1 MESGTRIPA
10 KYARLIPVLT
20 VLLLS
25 LLFLPTAVRSAGKEA
40 GPSPLGTVSLRG
52 NGIPVIYLTVDP
64 EELEA
69 VLSSRDHSF
78 RAESSSLR
86 IVVPPEYECEYGE
99 IDPTTLGRELS
110 LEYIRGRGN
119 STWRLSD
126 KKAFKFKLE
135 QSEDLLSMGTNK
147 HWVLLANA
155 MDETL
160 LHNRLVSYIGVRL
173 GLEYTPLFVPVD
185 LVINGTYWGSYLLG
199 HQVRIGKNRIDIE
212 EVEEDCAEG
221 PGLTGGYLL
230 ALEPDPGEPEIDLI
244 TTERGVHFLMDK
256 PDLSEYTDTAAQAAQ
271 RAYVEDFLQQVEDRI
286 FGEGFR
292 DAAGNSCWEL
302 LDMESAARYWWVQE
316 FTCNDDG
323 MMTPSVYLY
332 KVRDGKL
339 YFGPLWDFDVSFWNS
354 GSTLNFC
361 RMLWL
366 DHLRAYDVEYQ
377 ALLRSVWEELDG
389 ILQEII
395 CPGGVLDRYR
405 EEIRDSWENDRDLWL
420 RNYPLKPELD
430 EFVEKL
436 RMNIDYRRR
445 NIENVI
451 DRDLSR
457 VYASVS
463 FQDDETVLKEL
474 TVFAGEVL
482 YAGRFP
488 KAPEKEGLCFIGWAD
503 EDGNAVSAPLLLTED
518 LHLHAVYEALPE
530 ETAGPVKPEETVP
543 VPTDGLPE
551 ESPSTRLL
559 LPLLLGAG
567 LLAGGAFVFFLFR
580 RSRAS

>member
-25 LLFLPTAVRSAGKEA
+25 LLFLHGAVKSAGEEA

-64 EELEA
+64 DEFEA
-69 VLSSRDHSF
+69 LLSSPDHSY
-78 RAESSSLR
+78 RAESASLR

-366 DHLRAYDVEYQ
+366 DHLRAYDGEYQ

>member
-1 MESGTRIPA
+1 MESGTRIPT
-10 KYARLIPVLT
+10 KYARLIPILT

-25 LLFLPTAVRSAGKEA
+25 LLFLHGAVKSAGEEA

-69 VLSSRDHSF
+69 VLSSPDHSF

-135 QSEDLLSMGTNK
+135 QSEDLLSMGANK

-230 ALEPDPGEPEIDLI
+230 ALEPDPGEPEINLI
-244 TTERGVHFLMDK
+244 TTERGVRFLLDK
-256 PDLSEYTDTAAQAAQ
+256 PDLSEYTDPAAQAAQ
-271 RAYVEDFLQQVEDRI
+271 REYVEAFLQQVEDRI
-286 FGEGFR
+286 FGEDFR
-292 DAAGNSCWEL
+292 DSAGSSCWEL

-354 GSTLNFC
+354 GPSLNFC

-366 DHLRAYDVEYQ
+366 DHLRAYDGEYQ

-567 LLAGGAFVFFLFR
+567 LLAGGAFAFFLFR